1 MPAFRLLNQFPVY
14 FDRAGRLADGGELRF
29 FETNTTTPKDVY
41 GDPAKTVN
49 NGSTIT
55 IGSDGRASVD
65 VWGDGRYYVRLVD
78 RDGTLIADANDV
90 EVAGGTEATIPALV
104 NGHFLTNNGSLLLW
118 APVSQVPDPTG
129 QSGKILGN
137 DGANFIWENKPAA
150 PPPPPDPDI
159 TVGAKKFTA
168 GLASDDNKYFVQCGE
183 ATAPASGSRNTSH
196 SVTFPAA
203 FDELWH
209 VTVTQKHNGVTA
221 NAFIPSQSNTAQ
233 SNSGFSVRFCTD
245 ENSTFAGWN
254 ITSPVPFSWMAVGTK
269 KVPVTP

>member
-29 FETNTTTPKDVY
+29 FETNTTTPKAVY
-41 GDPAKTVN
+41 GNPAKTVN
-49 NGSTIT
+49 NGSTIL

-78 RDGTLIADANDV
+78 RDGTLIAEANDV
-90 EVAGGTEATIPALV
+90 EVAGGTEATIPSLV

-118 APVSQVPDPTG
+118 APIAEVPDPTG

-137 DGANFIWENKPAA
+137 DGANFLWQAPPAA
-150 PPPPPDPDI
+150 PPPPPEPDV
-159 TVGAKKFTA
+159 TVGTKAFTA
-168 GLASDDNKYFVQCGE
+168 GKTSDPVKYFVQCGE
-183 ATAPASGSRNTSH
+183 SSAAASGGRTTSA
-196 SVTFPAA
+196 SVTFPTAFAA
-203 FDELWH
+203 DWH
-209 VTVTQKHNGVTA
+209 VSITQKHNGVTSLA
-221 NAFIPSQSNTAQ
+221 SIPSQAVTAQ
-233 SNSGFSVRFCTD
+233 STTGFSVRFSVE

-269 KVPVTP
+269 NVPVTP